1 MFGSSLL
8 VAPVFAED
16 TDETAFYLPE
26 GTWTSFWNAE
36 DVVTGPKWVK
46 RKVAYDEIP
55 VFVKENTILALG
67 KSGIARP
74 DYDYTS
80 DLEVRV
86 YCLAEE
92 GSKATTT
99 IPTGKGAGKAA
110 LLTAINKDGKV
121 SLDVS
126 DGSLNGSWSLAL
138 IRDGKVSGPST
149 NQGAHGIIG

>member
-16 TDETAFYLPE
+16 TEETQFYLPE

-36 DVVTGPKWVK
+36 DVITGPKWVK
-46 RKVAYDEIP
+46 RKVAYDDLP

-67 KSGIARP
+67 KSGLGRP

-86 YCLAEE
+86 YGLSENGA
-92 GSKATTT
+92 KATAI
-99 IPTGKGAGKAA
+99 IPSGKGTGKAA
-110 LLTAINKDGKV
+110 VLTATNKDGKV

-126 DGSLNGSWSLAL
+126 DGSLTGNWSLTL
-138 IRDGKVSGPST
+138 LRDGKVFGPTT
-149 NQGAHGIIG
+149 NQGANGVVG